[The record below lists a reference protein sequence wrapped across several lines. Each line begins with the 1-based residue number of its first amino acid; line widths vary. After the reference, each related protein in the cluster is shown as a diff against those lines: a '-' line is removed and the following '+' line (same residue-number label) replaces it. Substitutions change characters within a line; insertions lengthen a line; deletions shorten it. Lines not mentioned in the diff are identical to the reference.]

1 MLEEIY
7 YRILEVI
14 MLGIM
19 LALFGLY
26 VIYLCIEATILFV
39 ANNFAQLQ
47 IILPAVQMCL
57 A

>member
-19 LALFGLY
+19 FTLFGLY

-39 ANNFAQLQ
+39 VNAFQSIYQ
-47 IILPAVQMCL
+47 R
-57 A
+57 

>member
-26 VIYLCIEATILFV
+26 VIYLFIEATILFV
-39 ANNFAQLQ
+39 VNAFRSIYQR
-47 IILPAVQMCL
+47 
-57 A
+57 

>member
-14 MLGIM
+14 ILGIM

-26 VIYLCIEATILFV
+26 VIYLFIEATILFV
-39 ANNFAQLQ
+39 VNAFRSIYQR
-47 IILPAVQMCL
+47 
-57 A
+57 